1 MRKNSKER
9 ITTSILKKIITF
21 FLILIFLAIQL
32 FLYYEL
38 LFGVYFNN
46 QKVWFW
52 IVYFACLFLG
62 CIVIASFYNKNINTS
77 YKLTWT
83 ILILLFPFFGTFCYF
98 LYGNGRSMPRRKNKK
113 IRAYLLNRISKTRTK
128 DLYLNKDQV
137 GYNLLKGLE
146 ASTGFT
152 CYTNTEVTF
161 YANIRDKHLRFLE
174 DLKAAKKYIFMEFFI
189 VSEGKLLNQLYEI
202 LLQKGQEGIP
212 IYFIY
217 DDVGSKATLHSKT
230 IKKLQSI
237 PNLLLKAY
245 APFGQ
250 NMNPAINYRDHRKIV
265 VIDGKIAYCGGDN
278 LADEY
283 IHEKVRFGYW
293 RDNALRLYGEGVHG
307 FVYLFLEMWYMSS
320 KERLI
325 PEEFL
330 YDFSQHVP
338 PIQNDSIVMP
348 FGDGPTYQSHPSY
361 NLFINMITSAQK
373 SIRISTPYFIID
385 KEFINA
391 LCRAARNGVEV
402 EILVPA
408 IPDKKMVFY
417 MTRGHYE
424 NVLQA
429 GGKIYEYTPGF
440 NHAKNVIIDSKYA
453 FVGTTNTDYRS
464 FFLHFECGTFLMH
477 DKSIVDMNKDFTDA
491 IKQSNEISLESWKNR
506 PLYQKFI
513 EFLLTFLSPL
523 L

>member
-1 MRKNSKER
+1 M
-9 ITTSILKKIITF
+9 I
-21 FLILIFLAIQL
+21 
-32 FLYYEL
+32 
-38 LFGVYFNN
+38 
-46 QKVWFW
+46 
-52 IVYFACLFLG
+52 
-62 CIVIASFYNKNINTS
+62 
-77 YKLTWT
+77 
-83 ILILLFPFFGTFCYF
+83 PF
-98 LYGNGRSMPRRKNKK
+98 
-113 IRAYLLNRISKTRTK
+113 
-128 DLYLNKDQV
+128 
-137 GYNLLKGLE
+137 
-146 ASTGFT
+146 
-152 CYTNTEVTF
+152 
-161 YANIRDKHLRFLE
+161 
-174 DLKAAKKYIFMEFFI
+174 
-189 VSEGKLLNQLYEI
+189 
-202 LLQKGQEGIP
+202 
-212 IYFIY
+212 
-217 DDVGSKATLHSKT
+217 
-230 IKKLQSI
+230 
-237 PNLLLKAY
+237 
-245 APFGQ
+245 
-250 NMNPAINYRDHRKIV
+250 
-265 VIDGKIAYCGGDN
+265 
-278 LADEY
+278 
-283 IHEKVRFGYW
+283 
-293 RDNALRLYGEGVHG
+293 
-307 FVYLFLEMWYMSS
+307 
-320 KERLI
+320 
-325 PEEFL
+325 
-330 YDFSQHVP
+330 
-338 PIQNDSIVMP
+338 VMP